1 MFSEQL
7 IVKHKYNVHTK
18 FIYDSYKNNGLNPYD
33 TIYSYAKQVN
43 ALIYILEDYVDEN
56 GVSYP
61 TLKFVFNDESK
72 AIMTKNS
79 YELFE

>member
-1 MFSEQL
+1 MEAFYYMFLELL

-43 ALIYILEDYVDEN
+43 ALIYVLE
-56 GVSYP
+56 
-61 TLKFVFNDESK
+61 
-72 AIMTKNS
+72 
-79 YELFE
+79 ELYKCKYKTHGPMKTIQCMYI